1 VGQHHRGAF
10 NQRKG
15 KGEEEMEDTQLQYF
29 RLFRDV
35 SKAVNSSLNL
45 AEVLKMITE
54 NTVTALNSKACALF
68 LLDKDR
74 NILEARAY
82 HGLSETYLKKG
93 PVEADKSISG
103 SLKGKTVLIYNV
115 ENDQRVQ
122 YPEEAKKEGI
132 ASIISIPMTV
142 KGEIIGVLRI
152 YTAEPREFSY
162 DEIEFIYGLA
172 DMGGIAIDNARMY
185 HHLKSDHER
194 LIQDVQQWFDFGST
208 P

>member
-1 VGQHHRGAF
+1 
-10 NQRKG
+10 
-15 KGEEEMEDTQLQYF
+15 MEDTQLQYF

-35 SKAVNSSLNL
+35 SKAVNSSLDV
-45 AEVLKMITE
+45 AEVLKLITE
-54 NTVTALNSKACALF
+54 NTTSALDVKACTIF

-74 NILEARAY
+74 KVLEARAS
-82 HGLSETYLKKG
+82 HGLSESYLKKG

-103 SLKGKTVLIYNV
+103 SLKGKTVLIYSV
-115 ENDQRVQ
+115 KNDPRAQ
-122 YPEEAKKEGI
+122 YPKEAEKEGI
-132 ASIISIPMTV
+132 ASILSIPVTV

-152 YTAEPREFSY
+152 YTSEPRKFSY
-162 DEIEFIYGLA
+162 DEIEFIYGVA

-194 LIQDVQQWFDFGST
+194 LIQDVHQFFEFGST

>member
-1 VGQHHRGAF
+1 
-10 NQRKG
+10 
-15 KGEEEMEDTQLQYF
+15 MEDTQLQYF

-35 SKAVNSSLNL
+35 SKAVNSSLSVK
-45 AEVLKMITE
+45 EVLKLITE
-54 NTVTALNSKACALF
+54 NTVAALNVKACTLF

-74 NILEARAY
+74 KVLDSRAS
-82 HGLSETYLKKG
+82 HGLSESYMKKG

-103 SLKGKTVLIYNV
+103 SLEGKTVLIYSV
-115 ENDQRVQ
+115 ANDPRIQ

-132 ASIISIPMTV
+132 ASILSIPMTV

-152 YTAEPREFSY
+152 YTSEPRQFSDY
-162 DEIEFIYGLA
+162 EMEFIYGLA

-185 HHLKSDHER
+185 YHLKSDHER
-194 LIQDVQQWFDFGST
+194 LVEEVHKWFEFGSI